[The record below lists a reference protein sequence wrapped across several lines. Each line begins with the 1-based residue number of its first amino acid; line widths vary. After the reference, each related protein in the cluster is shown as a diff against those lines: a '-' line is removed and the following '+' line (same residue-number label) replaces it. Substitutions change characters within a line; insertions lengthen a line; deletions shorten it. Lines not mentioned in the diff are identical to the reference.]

1 MTSIPFGLYIH
12 WPFCLSKCPYCDFN
26 SHVRSQVDQNRF
38 REALRSEMRWMANWM
53 QGHADLNAPDT
64 ELNIGPDSRPG
75 TTPGTAPGTAPGTFH
90 LKSIFFGGG
99 TPSLMAPQTVQALI
113 QEALSL
119 WPAEKDLEI
128 TLEAN
133 PTSVEAE
140 KFAGFREGGVN
151 RLSLGIQSLRAE
163 QLAFLGRH
171 HTPSQSHQA
180 LHLASTLFPRF
191 SFDLI
196 YALPTQTP
204 AAWKEEL
211 EEALRLYKPRHLS
224 LYQLTYEPGTPFYTR
239 FQRGDLKEPEE
250 ETAVE
255 LFEIT
260 QQLTQ
265 RQGLEAYEISN
276 YAQPGE
282 ASIHNL
288 GYWRGRPYVGIGP
301 GAHGRLKEGHQTW
314 ALQTHKM
321 PEKWLAQVEA
331 TGQGVSE
338 TTLLAPEQRFLELFS
353 MGLRLYEGLSL
364 AHIQDETGSP
374 FESWIDSAA
383 LAHLKAQGFLAQT
396 PEKISLTAAGRLR
409 LNAILAY
416 CLKR

>member
-1 MTSIPFGLYIH
+1 MATLPFGLYIH

-26 SHVRSQVDQNRF
+26 SHVRSQVDQSRF
-38 REALRSEMRWMANWM
+38 REALRQEMRWMATWM
-53 QGHADLNAPDT
+53 QTHADPNALD
-64 ELNIGPDSRPG
+64 
-75 TTPGTAPGTAPGTFH
+75 TFH

-99 TPSLMAPQTVQALI
+99 TPSLMLPETVQALI
-113 QEALSL
+113 QEAKTL
-119 WPAEKDLEI
+119 WPFEDDIEI

-140 KFAGFREGGVN
+140 KFAQFREGGVN

-171 HTPSQSHQA
+171 HTPAQSHQA

-204 AAWKEEL
+204 RAWEEEL

-250 ETAVE
+250 ETAIA
-255 LFEIT
+255 LFDIT

-265 RQGLEAYEISN
+265 NQGLEAYEISN
-276 YAQPGE
+276 YANPGE
-282 ASIHNL
+282 ASVHNL
-288 GYWRGRPYVGIGP
+288 GYWRGKPYVGIGP
-301 GAHGRLKEGHQTW
+301 GAHGRLKEGHKTW
-314 ALQTHKM
+314 AVQTHKT
-321 PEKWLAQVEA
+321 PEKWLAQVDA
-331 TGQGVSE
+331 AGQGVSE
-338 TTLLAPEQRFLELFS
+338 LTPLEPEQRFLELFS
-353 MGLRLYEGLSL
+353 MGLRLQEGVLL
-364 AHIQDETGSP
+364 DLIQDETGSS
-374 FESWIDSAA
+374 FESWVNPAA
-383 LAHLKAQGFLAQT
+383 FAHLAAQGFLTQT
-396 PEKISLTAAGRLR
+396 PEKICVTPAGRLR
-409 LNAILAY
+409 LNAILSY
-416 CLKR
+416 CLKK

>member
-1 MTSIPFGLYIH
+1 MATLPFGLYIH

-26 SHVRSQVDQNRF
+26 SHVRSQVDQSRF
-38 REALRSEMRWMANWM
+38 REALRQEMRWMATWM
-53 QGHADLNAPDT
+53 QTHADPNAPD
-64 ELNIGPDSRPG
+64 I
-75 TTPGTAPGTAPGTFH
+75 FH

-99 TPSLMAPQTVQALI
+99 TPSLMLPETVQALI
-113 QEALSL
+113 EEAKNL
-119 WPAEKDLEI
+119 WPFEDDIEI

-140 KFAGFREGGVN
+140 KFAQFREGGVN

-171 HTPSQSHQA
+171 HTPAQSHQA

-204 AAWKEEL
+204 QAWEEEL

-250 ETAVE
+250 ETAIA

-260 QQLTQ
+260 QQLTKNK
-265 RQGLEAYEISN
+265 GLEAYEISN
-276 YAQPGE
+276 YANPGE
-282 ASIHNL
+282 ASVHNL

-301 GAHGRLKEGHQTW
+301 GAHGRLKEGLKTW
-314 ALQTHKM
+314 ALQTHKT

-331 TGQGVSE
+331 VGQGVSE
-338 TTLLAPEQRFLELFS
+338 LAPLEPEQRFLE
-353 MGLRLYEGLSL
+353 
-364 AHIQDETGSP
+364 
-374 FESWIDSAA
+374 
-383 LAHLKAQGFLAQT
+383 
-396 PEKISLTAAGRLR
+396 
-409 LNAILAY
+409 
-416 CLKR
+416 